1 MREFSLRAGPL
12 NILYQDGFL
21 RYISY
26 GENEILRMI
35 YFALRDENWGTYTC
49 HIENENLDIQKDH
62 FTIQY
67 DCFHEL
73 ANKRI
78 YYWKATLF
86 GDEAGQITFELSGT
100 TLEDVLKNRS
110 GFCILHPIQG
120 TAGEPCETLHPNEL
134 SQPHIFPKLVSPT
147 NPFKNLI
154 GMRWKSQDI
163 EWSLKFE
170 GDLFETEDQRNWTDA
185 SYKTFCTPLDK
196 PFPVQLKKGDKVFQ
210 RITFSPGAPLVY
222 QDNSSQFISITKTGN
237 KLPLPSIGICASTE
251 TDQLTSKAIDAIR
264 KLSLSYYRIE
274 VSPTDEKW
282 VSRFIIDCE
291 NADKLDLPLEIAL
304 TLTIDFINEL
314 NQFMEAA
321 NNFNAR
327 IKMIILISR
336 DSVTTDQQLIDYSLI
351 IKSKWPNVKIG
362 AGTNYN
368 FTELNRNRF
377 NAEPLDFISFSIDPQ
392 EHATDDRTLIE
403 NMEGQREVVESAHQ
417 MYPAKSVHVS
427 PLLFRRRFNPY
438 ATDPKARILTSE
450 ERTDQRQKTQFGS
463 LFTIG
468 SIKAMSDAKV
478 DAITLFQTVGNQGI
492 VSLEGNPYP
501 LYTLLLEI
509 LDKPYYILGTKSS
522 RPLKVEAL
530 ILEWQ
535 HTKKL
540 IIMNYTNENQ
550 ALQMDNMIYK
560 LLPQEILAK
569 IID

>member
-1 MREFSLRAGPL
+1 MSEFSLRAGPL

-35 YFALRDENWGTYTC
+35 YFALRDENWGTYSC

-62 FTIQY
+62 FTMQY

-73 ANKRI
+73 AGKRVWHWHASI
-78 YYWKATLF
+78 SGDQRGTL
-86 GDEAGQITFELSGT
+86 AFELHGSA
-100 TLEDVLKNRS
+100 LESILKNRS
-110 GFCILHPIQG
+110 GLCILHPIQG
-120 TAGEPCETLHPNEL
+120 TAGEPCETLHTDEL
-134 SQPHIFPKLVSPT
+134 SQPNIFPKLVSPS

-154 GMRWKSQDI
+154 GMRWKSHDI
-163 EWSLKFE
+163 GWSLKFE

-210 RITFSPGAPLVY
+210 RITFSPEAPLVY

-251 TDQLTSKAIDAIR
+251 TDQLASKAIDAIR
-264 KLSLSYYRIE
+264 KLSLSHYRIE
-274 VSPTDEKW
+274 VSPSEEKW
-282 VSRFIIDCE
+282 ISRFKIDCE

-314 NQFMEAA
+314 NQFIEAA

-336 DSVTTDQQLIDYSLI
+336 DSVTTDQQLINFSPI
-351 IKSKWPNVKIG
+351 IKSKWPNLKIG
-362 AGTNYN
+362 AGTNFN

-377 NAEPLDFISFSIDPQ
+377 DAEPLDFISFSIDPQ

-403 NMEGQREVVESAHQ
+403 NMQGQREVVESAHQ
-417 MYPAKSVHVS
+417 MYPEKSVHVS

-450 ERTDQRQKTQFGS
+450 KRTDHRQKTQFGS

-501 LYTLLLEI
+501 LYTLLQEI
-509 LDKPYYILGTKSS
+509 LDKPYYILDTKSS

-550 ALQMDNMIYK
+550 ALQMDKVVYK
-560 LLPQEILAK
+560 LLPWEIAIK
-569 IID
+569 TID